1 MAAKLPERSFFDPY
15 IRKYFLHNSEEILAK
30 EIVNLSKKGIQI
42 TENTIR
48 QLANQYY
55 HTPWILAERCAY
67 QTIAAKGKS
76 IYKDD
81 KKNQLSD
88 EFLELAENIKQK
100 IENLIDKSKTK
111 QKSSISTTGNPT
123 EDDEDLKQ
131 QKREEDCLSIIIK
144 SYNLPHPIFSSTWV
158 NAFLKRNRL
167 SWRKAHFARR
177 GKIDK
182 TYVKIFINEL
192 ARAVV
197 LYGWNRVYN
206 IDETSIRINNGSMR
220 TVAPIRT
227 EEVIVDKARNEK
239 ECFTAIGC
247 CTRCEALPLVIVSKG
262 KTDQSK
268 LKCNVDNKET
278 ILLTKNS
285 NGWTNEDVM
294 LQYLEFFRK
303 NIVGKDDCALV
314 LDCLAAHR
322 TPAVLN
328 KAAELR
334 IDLIFVPANGTG
346 YYQPLDRRIFG
357 ILKSKLRSITGT
369 QCLSGESRYSTIT
382 KYLMGRNKNK

>member
-1 MAAKLPERSFFDPY
+1 M
-15 IRKYFLHNSEEILAK
+15 
-30 EIVNLSKKGIQI
+30 
-42 TENTIR
+42 
-48 QLANQYY
+48 
-55 HTPWILAERCAY
+55 
-67 QTIAAKGKS
+67 
-76 IYKDD
+76 
-81 KKNQLSD
+81 
-88 EFLELAENIKQK
+88 
-100 IENLIDKSKTK
+100 
-111 QKSSISTTGNPT
+111 
-123 EDDEDLKQ
+123 
-131 QKREEDCLSIIIK
+131 
-144 SYNLPHPIFSSTWV
+144 
-158 NAFLKRNRL
+158 

-177 GKIDK
+177 EKIDK

-220 TVAPIRT
+220 TVAPIRM

-382 KYLMGRNKNK
+382 KYLFDSWEEIKTNEKALISAWNIPGLFDLVYKKEKNFEDGIDDVYIPPDFDEEEEDITTINEINENDNDEIDQNDDIELDDKYG